1 MAREPKLIVV
11 VGKKGGGKTY
21 KTERIIQQYVVG
33 NPVKGVPPR
42 RALILDVNDEFT
54 NVKALNLTDVAKF
67 SAHPIIEAR
76 RIRPFHPNGKK
87 MTLDDISQTLF
98 YILEHYREGLLL
110 IEDINKYIADTM
122 PNDLV
127 GAICTNRHIGVDII
141 LHYQS
146 IGRITTKVWQ
156 NLNVIR
162 FHKITDSVGKHQH
175 KYEDKVEYLSLA
187 EIMVNNEYA
196 KGNIYFHLYVDVDR
210 EKVLGDYTDEIY
222 ENAVNDYISKKYTKL
237 INPLLQER
245 DANGKKLYNS
255 QTAYG
260 MVKDRLMAYKK

>member
-1 MAREPKLIVV
+1 MGREPKLIVA
-11 VGKKGGGKTY
+11 VGKKGVGKTY
-21 KTERIIQQYVVG
+21 LTEKIIQQYVKG
-33 NPVKGVPPR
+33 NPSKGVPPR
-42 RALILDVNDEFT
+42 RALILDVNDEFS
-54 NVKALNLTDVAKF
+54 NIKAIAINDVIKF

-76 RIRPFHPNGKK
+76 RVRPFHANGKK

-98 YILEHYREGLLL
+98 IILDTYREGLLL

-162 FHKITDSVGKHQH
+162 FHKITDSVAKHAN
-175 KYEDKVEYLSLA
+175 KYEDKIEYLSLA
-187 EIMVNNEYA
+187 EIMVNQEYA
-196 KGNIYFHLYVDVDR
+196 NGNIRFFVYVDVDR
-210 EKVLGDYTDEIY
+210 EKVLGNYTDEMY
-222 ENAVNDYISKKYTKL
+222 EKAAQAYISKNYTNL
-237 INPLLQER
+237 INPLLKER
-245 DANGKKLYNS
+245 DEKGKKMYDNA
-255 QTAYG
+255 TAYNLI
-260 MVKDRLMAYKK
+260 KQRLMSYKK